1 MIQKAIRDGFGEA
14 LAETGIKD
22 QRIVVLSGDLEDS
35 TKAIN
40 FKNAVPKRFYN
51 LGIAEQDL
59 VGTAAGMSRE
69 GFIPFVCSFA
79 VFLTNRAYDQIRVTV
94 CYNNFN
100 VKLVASHGGVTVG
113 SDGATAQCLEDFAI
127 MRVLPNMKVICP
139 CDAVEVKKAVK
150 ALIVDKGPSYM
161 RTGRAPSNI
170 ITEENDP
177 FIIGKANVMQEG
189 KDAVI
194 IACGIMVAEA
204 LSAAEILKKE
214 GIEAAVLNM
223 HTIKPLDEE
232 AVVFWAKKTKA
243 VVTAEEH
250 QIIGGLGSAVS
261 EVLSLEFPVPVE
273 MIGVKD
279 SFGESGEPGE
289 LMEKYGLKDKHIVLA
304 VKNALKRKN

>member
-150 ALIVDKGPSYM
+150 ALPVLIYEGPLSTI
-161 RTGRAPSNI
+161 RDFTAFLTSTASQRQ
-170 ITEENDP
+170 ITFMFGNTL
-177 FIIGKANVMQEG
+177 
-189 KDAVI
+189 I
-194 IACGIMVAEA
+194 IAKSSRHCAG
-204 LSAAEILKKE
+204 AA
-214 GIEAAVLNM
+214 
-223 HTIKPLDEE
+223 
-232 AVVFWAKKTKA
+232 
-243 VVTAEEH
+243 
-250 QIIGGLGSAVS
+250 
-261 EVLSLEFPVPVE
+261 
-273 MIGVKD
+273 
-279 SFGESGEPGE
+279 
-289 LMEKYGLKDKHIVLA
+289 
-304 VKNALKRKN
+304 